1 MDWEINRAFGLKTLF
16 APYVGGQ
23 KKERGPRSSSALL
36 WLGREDSN
44 LRYTGPKPVALPL
57 GYAPRAANEGAK
69 SIVEQARKV
78 KKGAIW
84 RNRPPKPFSLPISPG
99 NRAADPPKGEPAVL
113 LTRGNPL
120 Q

>member
-1 MDWEINRAFGLKTLF
+1 MDWEITDAFGLKPDCVYIY
-16 APYVGGQ
+16 APFQGGQ
-23 KKERGPRSSSALL
+23 KKERFPRSYIALL

-78 KKGAIW
+78 KKA
-84 RNRPPKPFSLPISPG
+84 R
-99 NRAADPPKGEPAVL
+99 V
-113 LTRGNPL
+113 
-120 Q
+120 